1 MAKPKNKFGVRTNM
15 NISPDVIVRASCE
28 YFDIEVDRLFADT
41 KERKY
46 TNARRIAFYLM
57 RILSGYSSGK
67 TAEEYGYDIK
77 TIDYHLGVINKKI
90 KDKKEDKQWVED
102 IKKKIF
108 IRTNGIR
115 KKMITRNEGYG
126 LPKSKQ
132 LRRIIDL

>member
-1 MAKPKNKFGVRTNM
+1 MDKKKLKYGVRTNM

-28 YFDIEVDRLFADT
+28 YFDIDQETIWYDT
-41 KERKY
+41 TIRKY
-46 TNARRIAFYLM
+46 TAARRIIFYLV
-57 RILSGYSSGK
+57 RTLSGYSAEK
-67 TAEEYGYDIK
+67 TAIEYGYDIK
-77 TIDYHLGVINKKI
+77 TIEYHLGVMYLKI
-90 KDKKEDKQWVED
+90 KQKKEDKQWLSD
-102 IKKKIF
+102 IKKKVF